1 MVIQCPWLQPP
12 RYSCHG
18 TPKPVCWWHHQICH
32 LPCRP
37 CSISRWQLAQWEH
50 LALRSL
56 CVRYSWLPM
65 SMFAPLSST
74 SASSPLP
81 QPNYSNLYSK
91 GSTAS
96 LLHSDLPLFLGCQQ
110 YFPLRFA
117 CTEQICSFIL
127 FSALL
132 FCIWGASFELPH
144 NLRTSFTH

>member
-37 CSISRWQLAQWEH
+37 CSISRWRLAQWEH

-65 SMFAPLSST
+65 SMFSPRCLLPVHQALCHSLTTLISLQQRLYCI
-74 SASSPLP
+74 SASLWPPTVFGVSAVFSFKVCLHWA
-81 QPNYSNLYSK
+81 NMFFHFVFCLVILHLRCLFW
-91 GSTAS
+91 TA
-96 LLHSDLPLFLGCQQ
+96 
-110 YFPLRFA
+110 
-117 CTEQICSFIL
+117 T
-127 FSALL
+127 
-132 FCIWGASFELPH
+132 
-144 NLRTSFTH
+144 